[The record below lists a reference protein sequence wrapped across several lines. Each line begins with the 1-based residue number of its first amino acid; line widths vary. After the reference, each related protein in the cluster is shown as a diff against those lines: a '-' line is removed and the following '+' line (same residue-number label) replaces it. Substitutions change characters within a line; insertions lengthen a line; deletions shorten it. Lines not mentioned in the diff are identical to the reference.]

1 MEKHPG
7 ALTIATR
14 GPQGGVTDE
23 PVFNEAWLRF
33 MYYTPIGAMIRHA
46 VLRTRIFSG
55 LYGRLNR
62 RRRSA
67 KKIQKFIKIYDI
79 DTEDLDRPIESFQ
92 SFNDFFTRRL
102 KDGARPIDP
111 SPARLISPADARV
124 IKYELK
130 KGMVFPVKGRS
141 FSLDALLERPDV
153 AQDFVDGTVVVFR
166 LAPFDYHRFCYI
178 DDAQVGSA
186 WTAGRLYE
194 AVHPYA
200 IWAHAKSFT
209 VNVRD
214 CCLLHTRHF
223 GDVLHVDVGALGVG
237 AITQFDQSGCSVS
250 RGQEK
255 GLFSLGGSTI
265 ALVFKRDAIVMD
277 ADIEKNSTSGIE
289 TLVRYGEGIGSRK
302 RSD

>member
-1 MEKHPG
+1 MEKSPA

-14 GPQGGVTDE
+14 GPQGRVTDE

-33 MYYTPIGAMIRHA
+33 MYYTPIGAMVRHA
-46 VLRTRIFSG
+46 VLRTRLFSG
-55 LYGRLNR
+55 LYGKLNR
-62 RRRSA
+62 SQRSA
-67 KKIQKFIKIYDI
+67 RKIQRFIRTYDI
-79 DTEDLDRPIESFQ
+79 DTSDLDRPVESFH

-102 KDGARPIDP
+102 KDGARPIDL

-124 IKYELK
+124 IKYELRK
-130 KGMVFPVKGRS
+130 NIVFPIKGRS
-141 FSLDALLERPDV
+141 FSLDALLERPDM
-153 AQDFVDGTVVVFR
+153 ARDFADGTVVVLR

-178 DDAQVGSA
+178 DDARVGVA
-186 WTAGRLYE
+186 WTVGRFFE

-214 CCLLHTRHF
+214 CCLLHTQHF

-237 AITQFDQSGCSVS
+237 GITQFDQSGSSVS

-265 ALVFKRDAIVMD
+265 ALVFKRDVIVMD
-277 ADIEKNSTSGIE
+277 ADIEENSTNGIE
-289 TLVRYGEGIGSRK
+289 TLVRYGEGIGFRK

>member
-1 MEKHPG
+1 MEKRPW

-14 GPQGGVTDE
+14 GPQGVVTDE

-33 MYYTPIGAMIRHA
+33 MYYTPIGAMVRHA
-46 VLRTRIFSG
+46 VLRSRLFSE

-62 RRRSA
+62 SQRSA
-67 KKIQKFIKIYDI
+67 KKIQKFIRTYAI
-79 DTEDLDRPIESFQ
+79 DTGDLDRPIESFR

-102 KDGARPIDP
+102 RDGARPIDP

-130 KGMVFPVKGRS
+130 KNTIFPVKGRS

-153 AQDFVDGTVVVFR
+153 AQDFVDGTVIVLR

-178 DDAQVGSA
+178 DDARVGSA

-200 IWAHAKSFT
+200 IWARAKSFT
-209 VNVRD
+209 INVRD

-237 AITQFDQSGCSVS
+237 AITQFDQSGSSVS

-255 GLFSLGGSTI
+255 GLFALGGSTI
-265 ALVFKRDAIVMD
+265 VLVFKRNAIVMD
-277 ADIEKNSTSGIE
+277 ADIEENSTRHIE

>member
-7 ALTIATR
+7 ALAIATR

-33 MYYTPIGAMIRHA
+33 MYYTPIGAIVRYT
-46 VLRTRIFSG
+46 VLRTRLFSG
-55 LYGRLNR
+55 LYGKLNR
-62 RRRSA
+62 CRRSTR
-67 KKIQKFIKIYDI
+67 KIRKFIKTYDI
-79 DTEDLDRPIESFQ
+79 DMGALDRPIESFH

-111 SPARLISPADARV
+111 SPGRLIAPADARV
-124 IKYELK
+124 IKYELNK
-130 KGMVFPVKGRS
+130 NTIFPIKGRS

-153 AQDFVDGTVVVFR
+153 AKDFADGTIIMLR

-178 DDAQVGSA
+178 DDARVGDA
-186 WTAGRLYE
+186 WTAGRWYE

-200 IWAHAKSFT
+200 IWACAKSFT
-209 VNVRD
+209 INVRD
-214 CCLLHTRHF
+214 CCLLHTRYF
-223 GDVLHVDVGALGVG
+223 GDVLHIDVGALGVG
-237 AITQFDQSGCSVS
+237 AITQFDQSGASVI

-255 GLFSLGGSTI
+255 GFFSLGGSTI
-265 ALVFKRDAIVMD
+265 ALVFKRGAIVMD
-277 ADIEKNSTSGIE
+277 GDIEENSTNGIE
-289 TLVRYGEGIGSRK
+289 TIVRYGEGIGFRK

>member
-1 MEKHPG
+1 MKKRPG
-7 ALTIATR
+7 ILTISTR
-14 GPQGGVTDE
+14 RPQGGVVDE

-33 MYYTPIGAMIRHA
+33 MYYTSVGAMVRHA
-46 VLRTRIFSG
+46 VLRTRLFSG
-55 LYGRLNR
+55 LYGKLNR
-62 RRRSA
+62 SHRSA
-67 KKIQKFIKIYDI
+67 HKIRRFITNYDI
-79 DTEDLDRPIESFQ
+79 DTGDLDRPIESFH

-102 KDGARPIDP
+102 KDGARPVDL
-111 SPARLISPADARV
+111 SPTRLISPADARV

-130 KGMVFPVKGRS
+130 KDTIFPVKGCS

-153 AQDFVDGTVVVFR
+153 AQDFADGTAIVLR
-166 LAPFDYHRFCYI
+166 LAPFDYHRFCYV
-178 DDAQVGSA
+178 DDAQVGSV

-214 CCLLHTRHF
+214 CCVLHTRHF

-237 AITQFDQSGCSVS
+237 AITQFDQSGSSVS

-265 ALVFKRDAIVMD
+265 VLVFKRNTVVMD
-277 ADIEKNSTSGIE
+277 ADIEENSASGIE
-289 TLVRYGEGIGSRK
+289 TMVRYGEGIGSRK